1 MESRRA
7 LFCPEVFLKKI
18 KRVDMCRIKMKGTTR
33 FLMKIYVLLLTGI
46 LVTLYGLSQDGV
58 AGIQKATS
66 LMNDYFKAGVT
77 LLYIIGA
84 VVGLIGAIKVYNKWS
99 SGDQDT
105 SKAAA
110 SWFGACI
117 FLVIVATAL
126 KSFFGIQ

>member
-1 MESRRA
+1 
-7 LFCPEVFLKKI
+7 
-18 KRVDMCRIKMKGTTR
+18 MCRKKMWRATGLNGKYC
-33 FLMKIYVLLLTGI
+33 LLLLTG
-46 LVTLYGLSQDGV
+46 VLSASIARAQDGV
-58 AGIQKATS
+58 AGIEKATE
-66 LMNDYFKAGVT
+66 LMNDYFEAGIT

-126 KSFFGIQ
+126 RSFFGIS

>member
-1 MESRRA
+1 
-7 LFCPEVFLKKI
+7 
-18 KRVDMCRIKMKGTTR
+18 MCRMKLKETTR
-33 FLMKIYVLLLTGI
+33 FLIKYCVALPIVLLTAIAAKAQSGVDGI
-46 LVTLYGLSQDGV
+46 EE
-58 AGIQKATS
+58 ATK
-66 LMNDYFKAGVT
+66 LMGEYFEAGVT
-77 LLYIIGA
+77 LLYIIGG

-126 KSFFGIQ
+126 RSFFGIQ

>member
-1 MESRRA
+1 MKMQGIARA
-7 LFCPEVFLKKI
+7 AIKVFVFVPISYLISSK
-18 KRVDMCRIKMKGTTR
+18 C
-33 FLMKIYVLLLTGI
+33 FA
-46 LVTLYGLSQDGV
+46 QDGV
-58 AGIQKATS
+58 KGIEKATE
-66 LMNDYFKAGVT
+66 LMNNYFQAGVT

-126 KSFFGIQ
+126 KSFFGIN

>member
-1 MESRRA
+1 MCSMKMLRA
-7 LFCPEVFLKKI
+7 TGLNRKHC
-18 KRVDMCRIKMKGTTR
+18 
-33 FLMKIYVLLLTGI
+33 LLLLAGALSTS
-46 LVTLYGLSQDGV
+46 LVQAQDGV
-58 AGIQKATS
+58 AGIEKATE
-66 LMNDYFKAGVT
+66 LMNSYFEAGVT

-126 KSFFGIQ
+126 RSFFGIS

>member
-1 MESRRA
+1 
-7 LFCPEVFLKKI
+7 
-18 KRVDMCRIKMKGTTR
+18 MCRMKMKGNTR
-33 FLMKIYVLLLTGI
+33 FLIKIYVFLLTGI
-46 LVTLYGLSQDGV
+46 LVSLHGLSQDGV
-58 AGIQKATS
+58 AGIQKATT

>member
-1 MESRRA
+1 MCKRMLCVRKRRLVKYA
-7 LFCPEVFLKKI
+7 FLLPLVI
-18 KRVDMCRIKMKGTTR
+18 VVMTQLAQAQSQNPSQPSGVDGINAAAT
-33 FLMKIYVLLLTGI
+33 LL
-46 LVTLYGLSQDGV
+46 
-58 AGIQKATS
+58 K
-66 LMNDYFKAGVT
+66 DYFKAGVT

-126 KSFFGIQ
+126 KSFFGISD

>member
-1 MESRRA
+1 MAGVLPTAIARA
-7 LFCPEVFLKKI
+7 
-18 KRVDMCRIKMKGTTR
+18 
-33 FLMKIYVLLLTGI
+33 
-46 LVTLYGLSQDGV
+46 QDGV
-58 AGIQKATS
+58 AGIEKATE
-66 LMNDYFKAGVT
+66 LMNDYFEAGVT

-105 SKAAA
+105 AKSAA

-126 KSFFGIQ
+126 RSFFGIS

>member
-1 MESRRA
+1 MCR
-7 LFCPEVFLKKI
+7 KKI
-18 KRVDMCRIKMKGTTR
+18 NRKRLAILLIVFQSFIATMKTAAQ
-33 FLMKIYVLLLTGI
+33 
-46 LVTLYGLSQDGV
+46 SGV
-58 AGIQKATS
+58 AGIEKATE
-66 LMNDYFKAGVT
+66 LMNDYFNAGTT

-126 KSFFGIQ
+126 KSFFAIK

>member
-1 MESRRA
+1 
-7 LFCPEVFLKKI
+7 
-18 KRVDMCRIKMKGTTR
+18 MCRMKLKGAVR
-33 FLMKIYVLLLTGI
+33 SVGKVLCLLQLTY
-46 LVTLYGLSQDGV
+46 LVSNKCSAQDGV
-58 AGIQKATS
+58 KGIQEATN
-66 LMNDYFKAGVT
+66 LMNKYFDAGVT
-77 LLYIIGA
+77 LLYVIGA

-126 KSFFGIQ
+126 RSFFGI

>member
-1 MESRRA
+1 
-7 LFCPEVFLKKI
+7 
-18 KRVDMCRIKMKGTTR
+18 MCRLKMKGTMSSAVKILCLFQVAHLVSTR
-33 FLMKIYVLLLTGI
+33 CLA
-46 LVTLYGLSQDGV
+46 QDGV
-58 AGIQKATS
+58 AGIEEATK
-66 LMNDYFKAGVT
+66 LMNDYFEAGVT

-126 KSFFGIQ
+126 RSFFGL

>member
-1 MESRRA
+1 MCGMKMCRTKVRIDKWS
-7 LFCPEVFLKKI
+7 FLKY
-18 KRVDMCRIKMKGTTR
+18 
-33 FLMKIYVLLLTGI
+33 FSVLLVL
-46 LVTLYGLSQDGV
+46 LNSKLLMAQDGV
-58 AGIQKATS
+58 AGIEAATD
-66 LMNDYFKAGVT
+66 LLNDYFEAGVT

-126 KSFFGIQ
+126 RSFFGL

>member
-1 MESRRA
+1 MFKVR
-7 LFCPEVFLKKI
+7 L
-18 KRVDMCRIKMKGTTR
+18 KGTKR
-33 FLMKIYVLLLTGI
+33 SILKVLSLI
-46 LVTLYGLSQDGV
+46 QLSYLISIKAFAQDGV
-58 AGIQKATS
+58 AGIEKATTM
-66 LMNDYFKAGVT
+66 MNDYFKAGVT

>member
-1 MESRRA
+1 MCSKKKWRA
-7 LFCPEVFLKKI
+7 TGFREKYFLI
-18 KRVDMCRIKMKGTTR
+18 LLAG
-33 FLMKIYVLLLTGI
+33 VLSSAITQA
-46 LVTLYGLSQDGV
+46 QDGV
-58 AGIQKATS
+58 VGIEKATE
-66 LMNDYFKAGVT
+66 LMKTYFDAGVT

-126 KSFFGIQ
+126 RSFFGIN

>member
-1 MESRRA
+1 MCERKLRGRKRIVA
-7 LFCPEVFLKKI
+7 RNFLLLFA
-18 KRVDMCRIKMKGTTR
+18 
-33 FLMKIYVLLLTGI
+33 VLLFAVINCLA
-46 LVTLYGLSQDGV
+46 QADGV
-58 AGIQKATS
+58 AGIESATD
-66 LMNDYFKAGVT
+66 LLNDYFEAGVT

-84 VVGLIGAIKVYNKWS
+84 VVGLIGAVKVYNKWS

-126 KSFFGIQ
+126 RSFFGIG